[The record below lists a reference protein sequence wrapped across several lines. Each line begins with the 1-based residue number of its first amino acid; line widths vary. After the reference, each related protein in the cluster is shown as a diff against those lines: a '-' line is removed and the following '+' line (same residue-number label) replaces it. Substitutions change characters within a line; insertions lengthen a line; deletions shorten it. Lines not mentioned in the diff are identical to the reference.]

1 MESVFVV
8 QHLNILYEDED
19 QVKMIGVYRSH
30 ETAVAAVERL
40 KIQPGFCEHSKIVNA
55 LEDEDRRGFH
65 VEEYALD
72 EDHWTEGYVTE
83 TYPID

>member
-8 QHLNILYEDED
+8 QHLNILNEDED

-40 KIQPGFCEHSKIVNA
+40 KIQPGFCEHPRIVDT
-55 LEDEDRRGFH
+55 LEDEDRRGFY

-72 EDHWTEGYVTE
+72 QDHWREGYVTE